1 MDEMTAVRK
10 LRAGVPTPDHARLT
24 PARQRLLDEIGRGR
38 RPRPGWK
45 LAAVG
50 AAAAVTAAAVLT
62 TLLPGNEPQAL
73 APPRAD
79 QWVHHVVR
87 VDGWTCGYD
96 GSGGDYYTESL
107 GWQLDNRQFGRSGQ
121 PCSPKPRQLD
131 TEEHWI
137 RYDGTQATVPGGR
150 VLNAVPPGSVESLS
164 PQKSDALL
172 AELPEADPEAVLRL
186 IRKRSI
192 PTRVTS
198 AVRKTQSQR
207 DYDEI
212 VEVLAGAPA
221 ATVDQR
227 RILYRVITGLDG
239 ATKPVPTTDGIG
251 RKVIA
256 IGVEGNQRDYAWQRN
271 TYQVL
276 LDPETY
282 AYRGARVV
290 AGLGYYVG
298 GKASGGPF
306 VAKGT
311 VIATVTRQRTE
322 IVDDRPSDL
331 VLERGYPSRS
341 GIG

>member
-1 MDEMTAVRK
+1 MLNE
-10 LRAGVPTPDHARLT
+10 VP
-24 PARQRLLDEIGRGR
+24 
-38 RPRPGWK
+38 
-45 LAAVG
+45 
-50 AAAAVTAAAVLT
+50 
-62 TLLPGNEPQAL
+62 
-73 APPRAD
+73 
-79 QWVHHVVR
+79 
-87 VDGWTCGYD
+87 
-96 GSGGDYYTESL
+96 SGFT
-107 GWQLDNRQFGRSGQ
+107 
-121 PCSPKPRQLD
+121 
-131 TEEHWI
+131 
-137 RYDGTQATVPGGR
+137 
-150 VLNAVPPGSVESLS
+150 ESLS
-164 PQKSDALL
+164 PQKSDALM
-172 AELPEADPEAVLRL
+172 AEFPEDDPEAVLRL
-186 IRKRSI
+186 IRERSI

-227 RILYRVITGLDG
+227 RNLYRVITGLDG
-239 ATKPVPTTDGIG
+239 ATNPVPTTDGIG

-256 IGVEGNQRDYAWQRN
+256 VGVEGNQRDYAWQRN

-290 AGLGYYVG
+290 AGMGYYVG

-322 IVDDRPSDL
+322 IVDDRPSSFS
-331 VLERGYPSRS
+331 VERGYPSQWHRIDVRWRRARS
-341 GIG
+341 ASPRGGGRDGTPARPLPTAGADRHLRPVRTGRALPVRFSS